1 MQRLSPSRLPGRP
14 VDQPGVGGMR
24 LQGRWLL
31 LARVLWLAIFALALV
46 VFCANLLLVGNYG
59 LVTTILLV
67 ANTSMWFAVA
77 LVLFWRKSND
87 RAILLLSL
95 LLVLTPGYLIPKY
108 PGALVSDGVWWLPT
122 DILAFLTSTMLIFWY
137 TFPDGRFVPGF
148 TRWLT
153 LGWIAISW
161 LPIPAFGITHPWN
174 YWLSPLFALV
184 RIAFYGSLMLA
195 LLYRYWHKA

>member
-1 MQRLSPSRLPGRP
+1 MDHTSEQKTGMGSIRMQRLSPSILTGRHP
-14 VDQPGVGGMR
+14 DQPGVGGMR

-31 LARVLWLAIFALALV
+31 IARVLWLAIFALALV

-67 ANTSMWFAVA
+67 ANTSMWLAVA

-108 PGALVSDGVWWLPT
+108 PGALVNDGVWWLPI

-148 TRWLT
+148 TR
-153 LGWIAISW
+153 
-161 LPIPAFGITHPWN
+161 
-174 YWLSPLFALV
+174 
-184 RIAFYGSLMLA
+184 
-195 LLYRYWHKA
+195 